1 MWLLMG
7 MVVAGIYVLP
17 GVTAKFQG
25 SHTMEFNESSTGV
38 TNATEM
44 DCGACHA
51 YIQSEL
57 NATGVMGTAG
67 VIKAH
72 IRALNDRAYTNDNN
86 SRLGGH
92 LQIGNKTILDSEPGK
107 VCPLC
112 HATETKI
119 SGSHT
124 QVVTRVCTD
133 ADCHGYNSTHS
144 YSGKALGTIVYGTGQ
159 NITEKLNKSADM
171 HSSWYW
177 AMESV
182 ASTRD
187 MANSSYPNSNTGKYG
202 QGYLTCLACHTH
214 FGMNLNIT
222 RPQSFNITISINAA
236 GAVAV
241 SSIQVNQT
249 DVNETMSYKKA
260 HDSVWW

>member
-1 MWLLMG
+1 
-7 MVVAGIYVLP
+7 MVVVGIYVLP

-25 SHTMEFNESSTGV
+25 SHTMEFNASSTGV
-38 TNATEM
+38 TNSTEM

-51 YIQSEL
+51 YIESEL
-57 NATGVMGTAG
+57 NATGVLGTAG

-86 SRLGGH
+86 SFSGGF
-92 LQIGNKTILDSEPGK
+92 LEIGNITIGYDEPGK

-112 HATETKI
+112 HAAETKI
-119 SGSHT
+119 DGSHT

-133 ADCHGYNSTHS
+133 ADCHGYNSTHP
-144 YSGKALGTIVYGTGQ
+144 YARGEGGNITYAGQ
-159 NITEKLNKSADM
+159 NITEKLNLSADV
-171 HSSWYW
+171 HSGWYW
-177 AMESV
+177 EMESL

-187 MANSSYPNSNTGKYG
+187 MANSSYPNSYSGKYG
-202 QGYLTCLACHTH
+202 KGYLTCLACHTH

-222 RPQSFNITISINAA
+222 RPQSFNITITINSA
-236 GAVAV
+236 GDVAV
-241 SSIQVNQT
+241 SNVVINAT
-249 DVNETMSYKKA
+249 DLNETMSYKKA